1 MLQDLTFTSEPPLT
15 FSSEDFGKESQDI
28 GPSILILISAMLL
41 LLIIALIFSASR
53 KSKPTNPGR
62 VPGEKETEL
71 KIQGSGTSG
80 VKDKTNLT
88 GEVGF
93 DEEVQYA

>member
-15 FSSEDFGKESQDI
+15 FSSDFGKESQEI
-28 GPSILILISAMLL
+28 GPSVLIIIAALLL
-41 LLIIALIFSASR
+41 LLIIALMFIATR
-53 KSKPTNPGR
+53 KSKPTSPGR

-71 KIQGSGTSG
+71 KVQGSGTSG

-88 GEVGF
+88 GEQGG
-93 DEEVQYA
+93 DEEVQY